1 MENDVMTL
9 ASFEMSIL
17 VIIIQINSFI
27 SHFLNK
33 RFPQFSAP
41 SYSSSSMCCI
51 QIQLSFRIQLKL
63 LSLPSADRKSAS
75 SRLLCRHYKGIISRL
90 LWCET
95 RAARKC
101 SINFIFARSSHKNH
115 DATFS
120 GRAGHARAC
129 PSRRCAPN
137 RMIKS

>member
-1 MENDVMTL
+1 MTL

-33 RFPQFSAP
+33 RFLQFSAP
-41 SYSSSSMCCI
+41 SYLCCI

-120 GRAGHARAC
+120 GRAMHARAC
-129 PSRRCAPN
+129 SSRRCAPN